1 MLNVQ
6 YTTARAKPVNRKSY
20 WEQVVNQTY
29 FSLDVAFKGQCNFN
43 GDLQAWDLG
52 SVSLSLLESDALQY
66 KRNKQ
71 HLLSERDESYLIT
84 IPEVSTI
91 DFQQNNRQVACK
103 PGDFI
108 LQRSHLPYQFS
119 YNNSNRMLVIKV
131 PAQTLRARVS
141 MPERLVSLAFDASQ
155 GAGELMVEMA
165 RLIVPRL
172 ANMEI
177 AARQTVGTHLVDL
190 LALAVTNVRPGESQL
205 SSVQSAH
212 LHRAERYIRDH
223 VKTEIKP
230 QDVADACGIS
240 LRYLHTLFQS
250 RNLSVRNW
258 IYEQRLLL
266 SDEAL
271 QHQGNNKSIAE
282 IAYEWGFASP
292 ASFSRLYKERFG
304 TTPIQARKTYRE
316 NLLNR
321 LCN

>member
-43 GDLQAWDLG
+43 GDLQVWDLG

-71 HLLSERDESYLIT
+71 HLLSERDENYLIT
-84 IPEVSTI
+84 IPEVSTL

-155 GAGELMVEMA
+155 GD
-165 RLIVPRL
+165 RK
-172 ANMEI
+172 
-177 AARQTVGTHLVDL
+177 
-190 LALAVTNVRPGESQL
+190 
-205 SSVQSAH
+205 SV
-212 LHRAERYIRDH
+212 
-223 VKTEIKP
+223 V
-230 QDVADACGIS
+230 
-240 LRYLHTLFQS
+240 
-250 RNLSVRNW
+250 
-258 IYEQRLLL
+258 
-266 SDEAL
+266 
-271 QHQGNNKSIAE
+271 
-282 IAYEWGFASP
+282 
-292 ASFSRLYKERFG
+292 
-304 TTPIQARKTYRE
+304 
-316 NLLNR
+316 
-321 LCN
+321 